1 LISLFVTRYSLFA
14 MTLSRF
20 VFILVAI
27 AASAASASEPFP
39 FGSELMLDTVP
50 LYGSRRVPTIEIE
63 ENGDAAI
70 DLWCASTKGQA
81 SVGES
86 SITIVADPT
95 DGAQCTPERT
105 AGDQDFLTALS
116 QVTNWRRDGD
126 IVELT
131 GGVTLRFRLM
141 TN

>member
-1 LISLFVTRYSLFA
+1 MTTARY
-14 MTLSRF
+14 
-20 VFILVAI
+20 VLVLLAI
-27 AASAASASEPFP
+27 AVCSASAGEPFP

-50 LYGSRRVPTIEIE
+50 LYGSKRVPMVEID
-63 ENGDAAI
+63 ENGDATI

-86 SITIVADPT
+86 SMTIVAEPSV
-95 DGAQCTPERT
+95 APQCTPERET
-105 AGDQDFLTALS
+105 GDADFLSALS

-131 GGVTLRFRLM
+131 GAVTLRFRLM